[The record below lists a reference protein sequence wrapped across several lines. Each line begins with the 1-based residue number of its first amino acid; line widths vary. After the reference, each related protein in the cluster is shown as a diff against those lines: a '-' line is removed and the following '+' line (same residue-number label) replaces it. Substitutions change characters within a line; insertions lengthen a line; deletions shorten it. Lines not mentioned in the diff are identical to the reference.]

1 MKSFSKTRWWSRW
14 EIFDQLCVHF
24 GDLKVFLDEN
34 PAVAPKTIDHIRALL
49 LDPVQ
54 KRHLQL
60 ELAAVID
67 IGQDFVRSAYDLEVV
82 VRSYSLHS

>member
-34 PAVAPKTIDHIRALL
+34 PDVAPKTMDHIRALL
-49 LDPVQ
+49 LDFVQ
-54 KRHLQL
+54 K
-60 ELAAVID
+60 
-67 IGQDFVRSAYDLEVV
+67 
-82 VRSYSLHS
+82 